1 MFFKFF
7 FFSAKVCPFDCS
19 SGLAEYSTSCHR
31 MSKWALFCSCYW
43 MTMLEH
49 ALAYQWRLPNVFH
62 PAYLSCALQQQTQL
76 TLFIPAV
83 WMVLAVMGV
92 LCFCSISVR
101 HARACTGHFSHTSVA
116 LCSPENAPGAC
127 HSTVWRGGSWAECGS
142 LASHSLVSKSLL
154 NQIWGHEEEIY
165 SLSYQC
171 DRMFLVKKR
180 ENGPLWTIL
189 RGFIV

>member
-1 MFFKFF
+1 
-7 FFSAKVCPFDCS
+7 
-19 SGLAEYSTSCHR
+19 
-31 MSKWALFCSCYW
+31 MSKWGLFCSCYW

-62 PAYLSCALQQQTQL
+62 PAYLS
-76 TLFIPAV
+76 
-83 WMVLAVMGV
+83 V
-92 LCFCSISVR
+92 LCSSKPNYFCTCCMDGFINKEGASFYSISVR

-116 LCSPENAPGAC
+116 LCKPENAPGAC
-127 HSTVWRGGSWAECGS
+127 HSTVWWVGSWAECGS
-142 LASHSLVSKSLL
+142 LALHSLVSKSLL
-154 NQIWGHEEEIY
+154 NQILGHEEEICN
-165 SLSYQC
+165 LSYKC